1 MRSDILKVNPET
13 IKFVLESLEKHTTL
27 KWANGSVPTNVNVFE
42 FKGKPGEAY
51 IVVEFDQLH
60 YGFNEPESGYTHDLV
75 FLNYCIEKYP
85 KEETKHG
92 CEWLEEEARLR
103 KALWKNITSENGK
116 TKSKIN
122 YSDCLEYGTM
132 QKPDETADVETTN
145 EEFDNIC
152 TEISELVKSKNE
164 RYGDNNLTKFGHLGI
179 IIRMYDKL
187 SRLENLTKT
196 GCKSAEEFD
205 KLKKSIEGQ
214 YKDIAGYAVVALRL
228 MRGSRI

>member
-1 MRSDILKVNPET
+1 M
-13 IKFVLESLEKHTTL
+13 
-27 KWANGSVPTNVNVFE
+27 
-42 FKGKPGEAY
+42 
-51 IVVEFDQLH
+51 
-60 YGFNEPESGYTHDLV
+60 
-75 FLNYCIEKYP
+75 
-85 KEETKHG
+85 
-92 CEWLEEEARLR
+92 
-103 KALWKNITSENGK
+103 
-116 TKSKIN
+116 
-122 YSDCLEYGTM
+122 
-132 QKPDETADVETTN
+132 TN